1 MSAPHRSIQHDT
13 LFCGVPKRRYAKTI
27 CRTGTRMVGYQHAVV
42 HAAASTRDASTM
54 YCKWDKGTVA
64 HVEAQL
70 MAGEP
75 LFLPLLPDLLLLLLL
90 LLVGAELELGAHEP
104 HFARQSQPH

>member
-54 YCKWDKGTVA
+54 YCKWDKETVA

-70 MAGEP
+70 TAQEP
-75 LFLPLLPDLLLLLLL
+75 LLQPL
-90 LLVGAELELGAHEP
+90 LLVVAELELEAYEP
-104 HFARQSQPH
+104 YLARPSQPH